1 MGDEE
6 AFETW
11 RRLEAAKGAEASII
25 ALYELVAASRGTRA
39 EKLSPG
45 ERQQLALRA
54 LHAAD
59 PTFHITAG
67 SERADDPIELA
78 PYDPRWAE
86 MFAGWKRSL
95 RGGLGETAV
104 LIEHVGSTAVPG
116 LAAKPVIDVQV
127 SVIRPQDEDAY
138 VPVIEALGVQLRN
151 SDAEHHFFRPPEG
164 RPRDVHVHVCAT
176 GSPWERRHLLFRDYL
191 RADTWARDAYLAV
204 KVEAVGRWSD
214 DRVAYTEAKGGVIRR
229 LTSDAE
235 AWAVRTGWQVPG

>member
-39 EKLSPG
+39 EELSPG

-127 SVIRPQDEDAY
+127 SVMHPEDEEAY

-151 SDAEHHFFRPPEG
+151 SDAEHISSG
-164 RPRDVHVHVCAT
+164 RPRAGPAT
-176 GSPWERRHLLFRDYL
+176 CTF
-191 RADTWARDAYLAV
+191 TC
-204 KVEAVGRWSD
+204 
-214 DRVAYTEAKGGVIRR
+214 
-229 LTSDAE
+229 
-235 AWAVRTGWQVPG
+235 